1 MKIVF
6 SKKSKHKKKK
16 KDSKFRRYWETE
28 EPKSYVDIMTA
39 QQDIGVLE
47 KEASKKLEEAILTGK
62 LKQNEDGFV
71 YVDVDDGIID
81 SFYKLLKEEKKQK
94 PPYQGIG
101 AHISVMHE
109 EEIEDIEE
117 IEELWEDIEFTL
129 GKVYSTE
136 PDGWEE
142 MERVW
147 FIEVF
152 SPQLENIRE
161 KYGLSKKIKT
171 HEFHI
176 TISIRKKK

>member
-16 KDSKFRRYWETE
+16 KDSKFRNYWLRED
-28 EPKSYVDIMTA
+28 PKDYVDLLTA
-39 QQDIGVLE
+39 EQEVETLD
-47 KEASKKLEEAILTGK
+47 KTASSKLEEAILTGK

-117 IEELWEDIEFTL
+117 VEELWEDIEFTL

-161 KYGLSKKIKT
+161 KYGLSKKCHG

-176 TISIRKKK
+176 SIATRKR